1 MSSACRCSWR
11 RASTPACTTWPAPSC
26 STFCPLRSSA
36 RSTRRSAPGRPS
48 ASPGSRCPRCTA
60 GSLLTRAAP
69 PPCTPTARATTSA
82 AVRAMWCWR
91 RPASTVRA
99 RRARSGV
106 TWTRAHGRA
115 ASERLRP
122 RRRAV
127 RRVGASTLETLDT
140 GGLLVLNGVQT
151 MRPMDASSNRGV
163 IVAEQGSASPPVRQI
178 DEDTKRLHEM
188 GYAQELNRS
197 MSKFSNFAISFTI
210 ISILSGCLTLYQYGL
225 LHGGPP
231 VMIWG
236 WLIVGTLVI
245 FAGMSMAEICSAFPT
260 AGGLYYWAAKLAP
273 GKSAPIWSWF
283 TGWFNLLGQVAV
295 TAGISF
301 GCAYSIS
308 AFLAIYSG
316 NAYWESPGHVIA
328 ILAVVLFVQGLLNT
342 FGIRLVALLN
352 DVSVYWHLIGV
363 AIIVLLLY
371 LAPSSHEHQSVS
383 FVFGREGWN
392 AFKGRSG
399 FAAPLFVIALGMLNA
414 QYTFTG
420 YDASAHVSEET
431 IRVNVQAAKGI
442 VRSIWVSLIAGFI
455 LLVGVSYALPKT
467 YPVNFAGSEFKAV
480 ADLTTTAVPWAVAFV
495 SASGR
500 TIGLLLILIVI
511 GAQFFCGMS
520 SVTAN
525 SRMIYAFSRDG
536 AMPFSGFWH
545 HVSKKTRVPVRSA
558 WFGAV
563 AAFILSAQYLWSYV
577 AYFAVVSIAVIGL
590 YIAYLAPVFLR
601 RINDKAF
608 KPGPYKL
615 GWYGPIIGWIAI
627 VWVVFICIVFML
639 PQYLSL
645 IHISEPT

>member
-1 MSSACRCSWR
+1 
-11 RASTPACTTWPAPSC
+11 
-26 STFCPLRSSA
+26 
-36 RSTRRSAPGRPS
+36 
-48 ASPGSRCPRCTA
+48 
-60 GSLLTRAAP
+60 
-69 PPCTPTARATTSA
+69 
-82 AVRAMWCWR
+82 
-91 RPASTVRA
+91 
-99 RRARSGV
+99 
-106 TWTRAHGRA
+106 
-115 ASERLRP
+115 
-122 RRRAV
+122 
-127 RRVGASTLETLDT
+127 
-140 GGLLVLNGVQT
+140 
-151 MRPMDASSNRGV
+151 
-163 IVAEQGSASPPVRQI
+163 
-178 DEDTKRLHEM
+178 M
-188 GYAQELNRS
+188 GYAQELSRK
-197 MSKFSNFAISFTI
+197 MSGFSNFAISFTI
-210 ISILSGCLTLYQYGL
+210 ISILSGCLTVYQYGL

-231 VMIWG
+231 VMTWG
-236 WLIVGTLVI
+236 WLLVGVLVI
-245 FAGMSMAEICSAFPT
+245 FAGLSMAEICSAYPT
-260 AGGLYYWAAKLAP
+260 AGGLYYWAAQLAP
-273 GKSAPIWSWF
+273 GNSAPIWSWF
-283 TGWFNLLGQVAV
+283 VGWFNLIGQVAV

-301 GCAYSIS
+301 GCAFSIG
-308 AFLAIYSG
+308 AFLAEYTG
-316 NAYWESPGHVIA
+316 NAYWLSPGHVIS

-383 FVFGREGWN
+383 FVFGSEGWN
-392 AFKGRSG
+392 AFKGLSG

-431 IRVNVQAAKGI
+431 IRANVQAAKGI

-639 PQYLSL
+639 PQYTPITLQNFNFTPVAVGVVIVGVGVWWLVSARKWFKGPKIQGSAEEL
-645 IHISEPT
+645 AEIERDLRI